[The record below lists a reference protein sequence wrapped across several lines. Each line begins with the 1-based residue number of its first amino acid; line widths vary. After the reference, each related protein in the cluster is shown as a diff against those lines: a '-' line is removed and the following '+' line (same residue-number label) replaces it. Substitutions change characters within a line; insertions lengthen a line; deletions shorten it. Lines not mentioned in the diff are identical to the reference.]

1 MKNLI
6 KKILK
11 EELSDDE
18 LKWIREVDPIAE
30 FGRYIDEQSS
40 RYGFKDDSDRDWL
53 RLIDNTKE
61 FLEEFVDETNILQ
74 NYVESLKSS
83 TMGYPVSKATD
94 TLKAIEE
101 MLGDEDGQSSWDYVE
116 YFHDNQ
122 HYLWTFLNNFGHYA
136 NKQNLTLVEM
146 LNLSHTYFDQK
157 VDDDIKRS
165 DDDLTDT
172 EEDTRMPDMDVT
184 PDIDFDFDDGLVE
197 YNDYEKRSTTEMTM
211 GLLLKAVDSLK
222 DALRYVESALQFA
235 HQTNNEDLIRELEDI
250 RMHISHDD
258 GDQIGWEGDHTHANI
273 IGKIKDVIEKYS

>member
-18 LKWIREVDPIAE
+18 LNWIREVDPIAE
-30 FGRYIDEQSS
+30 FGRYVDEESS

-83 TMGYPVSKATD
+83 TMGYPTSKATD

-136 NKQNLTLVEM
+136 NKHNLTLVEM

-165 DDDLTDT
+165 ESL
-172 EEDTRMPDMDVT
+172 R
-184 PDIDFDFDDGLVE
+184 E
-197 YNDYEKRSTTEMTM
+197 YNEYEKRSTTEMTM
-211 GLLLKAVDSLK
+211 GLLLQAVDSLK

-235 HQTNNEDLIRELEDI
+235 YQTNNEDLIRELEDI

-258 GDQIGWEGDHTHANI
+258 GDQIGWEGDQTHANI